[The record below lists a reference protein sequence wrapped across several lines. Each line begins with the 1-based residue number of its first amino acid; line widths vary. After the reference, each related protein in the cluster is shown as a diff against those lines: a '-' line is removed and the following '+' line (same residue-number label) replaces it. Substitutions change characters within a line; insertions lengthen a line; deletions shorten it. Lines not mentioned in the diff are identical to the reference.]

1 MKHGTILRDLYQSK
15 HDSLFVYMGVSG
27 KYAKCF
33 RVVDGEFFGVYDLL
47 KKDILNDREHYPIVG
62 HVNIAKVICQAA
74 ANDKKIPET
83 MKDEKTTMK
92 DETSEMEN
100 ERD

>member
-15 HDSLFVYMGVSG
+15 HYSLFVYMGVSG

-62 HVNIAKVICQAA
+62 HVDIAKAICQAA
-74 ANDKKIPET
+74 ANDEKILE
-83 MKDEKTTMK
+83 TMK